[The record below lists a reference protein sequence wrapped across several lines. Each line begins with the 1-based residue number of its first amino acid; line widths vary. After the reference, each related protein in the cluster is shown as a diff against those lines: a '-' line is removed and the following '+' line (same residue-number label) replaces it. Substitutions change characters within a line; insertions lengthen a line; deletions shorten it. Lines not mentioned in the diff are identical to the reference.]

1 MKNTK
6 KYIITIIIFVVVML
20 LILLFFIFRYNH
32 IHLLNKSRSLLEYLY
47 TLDSGEYKYK
57 TGAVYT
63 ETKILSTNYFFDGNG
78 NIKIDDYKNV
88 SFIIQSGD
96 YCISKTQL
104 GEVKVDKKE
113 CQDFVTTEVQ
123 INKNNNIISFN
134 VNQKDLEY
142 LISDTDDLKG
152 KWIKPEYTDNIII
165 KSFDEGK
172 HYIWFKDQDG
182 NLSKSYSYNVECFL
196 GNKGEYD
203 ENKYYCD
210 GSIVSIDDIDYIV
223 LNDNKDDITLMKQY
237 SLDEKL
243 SHCLDSEGDYCYYTS
258 DKSVNYKWSNSYIK
272 YYLNNIYIKTL
283 NSSIQKKLKD
293 TPVCD
298 DFITSGCLNDE
309 GCGGFTKNEINSN
322 NWSCNNYSKSKI
334 RILSYSEY
342 ANIFDKMKNKKLLI
356 GNYWLINSGIENYG
370 SSVQFNY
377 DVYVKENYTTK
388 LDVKPVFT
396 ISKY

>member
-6 KYIITIIIFVVVML
+6 KYIITIISFVVVML

-152 KWIKPEYTDNIII
+152 KWIKPEYTV
-165 KSFDEGK
+165 
-172 HYIWFKDQDG
+172 FK
-182 NLSKSYSYNVECFL
+182 
-196 GNKGEYD
+196 
-203 ENKYYCD
+203 
-210 GSIVSIDDIDYIV
+210 
-223 LNDNKDDITLMKQY
+223 
-237 SLDEKL
+237 
-243 SHCLDSEGDYCYYTS
+243 
-258 DKSVNYKWSNSYIK
+258 
-272 YYLNNIYIKTL
+272 
-283 NSSIQKKLKD
+283 
-293 TPVCD
+293 
-298 DFITSGCLNDE
+298 
-309 GCGGFTKNEINSN
+309 KN
-322 NWSCNNYSKSKI
+322 
-334 RILSYSEY
+334 
-342 ANIFDKMKNKKLLI
+342 
-356 GNYWLINSGIENYG
+356 
-370 SSVQFNY
+370 
-377 DVYVKENYTTK
+377 
-388 LDVKPVFT
+388 
-396 ISKY
+396 